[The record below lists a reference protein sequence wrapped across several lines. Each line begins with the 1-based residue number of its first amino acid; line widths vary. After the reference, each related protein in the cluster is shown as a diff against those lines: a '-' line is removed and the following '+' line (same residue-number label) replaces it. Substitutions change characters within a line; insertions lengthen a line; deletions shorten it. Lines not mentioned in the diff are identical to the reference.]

1 MSESNPRITLNPV
14 TNCLIFFEK
23 GVPEPAN
30 KNIHTQ
36 IGCHFEEVGEMID
49 EITGLDPQTSDL
61 LANARGAIT
70 QLADHL
76 KASDQSIQIHPANRA
91 NFLDAIC
98 DQFVTGVGSAYMLK
112 MDVSAAIDLTNL
124 SNLSKFDEH
133 GEPIFNENMKIMKG
147 PNYFKTD
154 LTPFV

>member
-1 MSESNPRITLNPV
+1 MSDLNRKISLNPV
-14 TNCLIFFEK
+14 TNCLLFFQK
-23 GVPEPAN
+23 GVPEPES

-49 EITGLDPQTSDL
+49 EITGLDPQTTGL
-61 LANARGAIT
+61 LLHARSAIT
-70 QLADHL
+70 ELADHL

-124 SNLSKFDEH
+124 SNLSKFGDD
-133 GEPIFNENMKIMKG
+133 GEPIFNENKKIMKG